1 MTKKQQEGESEQA
14 KPEYRRVPLSKI
26 TQDKELQP
34 RSSLTTEAV
43 DEYAESITEGATLPP
58 VVVVLE
64 GKTYWLCDGFH
75 RVAAAKKMGAKDIDC
90 EVVKG
95 TRQDAMWLAASA
107 NLKHGVRRTN
117 ADKRRAV
124 AMALVVKP
132 DASLREIAEHCAVT
146 HEMVRTVKAQFEA
159 VSEVEE
165 AAKEAVEEAVRE
177 EVVEKGDKV
186 EKAMIAAESAV
197 QSAIDAVSACIR
209 KVEALLAT
217 KHAVFVN
224 GQSVVNDLKNARS
237 ALKQSTPHERCP
249 VCGGSGCDTCRKT
262 GWVSKKQW
270 DLIPKSQRGGK

>member
-1 MTKKQQEGESEQA
+1 MTKKQEGESDRV
-14 KPEYRRVPLSKI
+14 KHEYKKVLLSKI

-34 RSSLTTEAV
+34 RQSLTTEAV
-43 DEYAESITEGATLPP
+43 DEYMESMTEGATLPP
-58 VVVVLE
+58 VLVVFD

-75 RVAAAKKMGAKDIDC
+75 RVAASKKMGAKDIEC

-95 TRQDAMWLAASA
+95 TRQDAMWLAAAA

-117 ADKRRAV
+117 IDKRRAV

-146 HEMVRTVKAQFEA
+146 HEMVRTVKAQFDA
-159 VSEVEE
+159 VDEVEE
-165 AAKEAVEEAVRE
+165 TARKAVKEAVKE
-177 EVVEKGDKV
+177 EVIDKGDKV
-186 EKAMIAAESAV
+186 EKAMIASEAAV
-197 QSAIDAVSACIR
+197 QGAMEAVASAIR
-209 KVEALLAT
+209 KVEALLET

-224 GQSVVNDLKNARS
+224 GQSVINDLKNARS

-249 VCGGSGCDTCRKT
+249 VCGGAGCDTCRKT

-270 DLIPKSQRGGK
+270 DLIPKNQRGGK